1 MRRAILQLAVAAA
14 LLLPVF
20 ASLAAQVDGL
30 QMPAWVERGGE
41 RLPVR
46 AGMELVEADVVE
58 TGKGGRLI
66 IQLADGSFVKLG
78 EEARLALLSLSE
90 EKGPQGALTGL
101 LNVMKGAFRYT
112 AGTLGR
118 MLRRDIQVNIASTTL
133 GIRGTDV
140 WGRSQ
145 NGDATVCLIEGQI
158 TLNHPARGE
167 FIMDQ
172 PLSFFVAPRD
182 GEPQP
187 VGPVD
192 PEKLRQ
198 WSAETELDLGHG
210 VILPGGGW
218 IVQLGSHTSEVTAR
232 KIEKRLLDAGVPVE
246 FTTVQLKDRTFHR
259 LRVSNFDTQQD
270 AKNFAD
276 KMRGQPGIPKP
287 WVTCN
292 IPGSSCK

>member
-1 MRRAILQLAVAAA
+1 MRRAILLIAVAAA
-14 LLLPVF
+14 LLLPAF

-30 QMPAWVERGGE
+30 QMPAWVERAGE
-41 RLPVR
+41 RLPAR
-46 AGMELVEADVVE
+46 AGMALAEADVVE

-78 EEARLALLSLSE
+78 EEARLALTALRE
-90 EKGPQGALTGL
+90 EDGPQGALTGL
-101 LNVMKGAFRYT
+101 LNVVKGAFRYT

-118 MLRRDIQVNIASTTL
+118 MARRDIQVNIAGTTL

-140 WGRSQ
+140 WGRSKD
-145 NGDATVCLIEGQI
+145 GGATVCLIEGKI
-158 TLNHPARGE
+158 TLKHPARGE
-167 FIMDQ
+167 FSMDL

-192 PEKLRQ
+192 PEKLKQ
-198 WSAETELDLGHG
+198 WVVETELDLGRG
-210 VILPGGGW
+210 VMLPGGGW
-218 IVQLGSHTSEVTAR
+218 IVQLGSHNSEAAAR
-232 KIEKRLLDAGVPVE
+232 KIEKRLLGDGIPVE
-246 FTTVQLKDRTFHR
+246 FTSVQLKDRTFHR

-270 AKNFAD
+270 ARYFAD
-276 KMRGQPGIPKP
+276 KVRGQPGIPRP

-292 IPGSSCK
+292 IPGSSCQ

>member
-14 LLLPVF
+14 FLLPAF

-30 QMPAWVERGGE
+30 QMPAWVERAGE

-90 EKGPQGALTGL
+90 EEGPQGALTGL

-145 NGDATVCLIEGQI
+145 DGGATVCLIEGQI

-192 PEKLRQ
+192 PEKLKQ

-218 IVQLGSHTSEVTAR
+218 IVQLGSHTSEATAR